1 MRSLLFIALILL
13 SLSAN
18 AGQIVATVNDQPIS
32 SFDAEARAKLISI
45 QNASPITTAK
55 KKEYVK
61 AALDALINDEIKIK
75 EAEKKGF
82 SVSEKEIQEAIFHLE
97 AQNGMK
103 KGSMESMLKKNQIPL
118 RILKNQ
124 IKADLM
130 WLQVIQQNKKSLLP
144 PSEKEIT
151 ALKNNIRNELK
162 SEGFYVAEML
172 IKDKKQA
179 EECYQKL
186 HQGTPFPE
194 LAKKYSSAP
203 SASKGGEIGWI
214 DNKHYQKEI
223 TDALRVMSSGELST
237 PLKTKDGYLILLVL
251 DRKYPI
257 HTDTVP
263 IWEVSQMA
271 LTANHTAA
279 FGDKI
284 NSLNS
289 CPSFKEF
296 AKENAIKES
305 VKSGMISPEQLPRE
319 LKEILA
325 EAPIKKVIGPIQ
337 TPDSD
342 LFFMKCKITNKK
354 VIPSDDEL
362 RMRLETEKMEQLS
375 ERLLKNAKRF
385 SVVEM
390 KI

>member
-18 AGQIVATVNDQPIS
+18 AGQIIATVNDQPIS

-45 QNASPITTAK
+45 QNSSPITTAK

-61 AALDALINDEIKIK
+61 AALDALINDHIKIS

-82 SVSEKEIQEAIFHLE
+82 SVSEKEIEEAIFHLE
-97 AQNGMK
+97 SQNGMK

-118 RILKNQ
+118 HILKNQ

-144 PSEKEIT
+144 PSEKEIS

-162 SEGFYVAEML
+162 AEGFYVAEML
-172 IKDKKQA
+172 IKDQKEA
-179 EECYQKL
+179 ENCYKEL
-186 HQGTPFPE
+186 HQGKPFPE
-194 LAKKYSSAP
+194 LAKKYSIAP
-203 SASKGGEIGWI
+203 SASKGGELGWI
-214 DNKHYQKEI
+214 DGKHYQKEI

-237 PLKTKDGYLILLVL
+237 PLKTKNGYLILLVL

-271 LTANHTAA
+271 LNANHTAA

-284 NSLNS
+284 NKLNS
-289 CPSFKEF
+289 CDSFKDF
-296 AKENAIKES
+296 AKEHAIKES

-319 LKEILA
+319 LKDLLKD
-325 EAPIKKVIGPIQ
+325 APTKKVIGPIQ

-354 VIPSDDEL
+354 VIPSDEEL
-362 RMRLETEKMEQLS
+362 RMRLEAEKMEQLS